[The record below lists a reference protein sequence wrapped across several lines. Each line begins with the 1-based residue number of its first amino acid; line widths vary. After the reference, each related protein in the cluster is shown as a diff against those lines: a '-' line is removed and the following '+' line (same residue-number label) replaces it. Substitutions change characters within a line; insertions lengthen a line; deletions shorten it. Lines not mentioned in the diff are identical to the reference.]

1 MIKHYLIPVIFSV
14 LLFSCASTNM
24 MSLSVQQP
32 APVSI
37 PPDVKT
43 AGVIDRT
50 RVLNENKIIDALHNV
65 ISLETDDLKK
75 AGAQASVSGL
85 TDELRKNEHFTN
97 VKTLDAEDMRTFGV
111 GVLPS
116 PLSWDSVDR
125 ICRENN
131 TDVLF
136 SLELFDTE
144 SKVSYASNNVNTG
157 IGNLS
162 ALEHYVNMT
171 TQVKTGWRIYDPAS
185 RTILDEYL
193 LSRDMVLSGKG
204 INPVTAAS
212 SLLGKKEAVKNVSLK
227 NGQAYAWRIIPNWI
241 RVSREYFVRGNDN
254 FKIAQ
259 RKAQSGNWDDAGRI
273 WLEQTKSPDR
283 TVAGRACYN
292 MAISREINGD
302 LDGAIR
308 WAQKAYE
315 DYRIRLALN
324 YVHLLRNRKAEDE
337 MLKNQQVASKE

>member
-1 MIKHYLIPVIFSV
+1 MIKHYLLPVITSI
-14 LLFSCASTNM
+14 LLYSCASTNM

-37 PPDVKT
+37 PADVKT
-43 AGVIDRT
+43 AGVVNRT
-50 RVLNENKIIDALHNV
+50 AVVKENKIIDALHNV

-75 AGAQASVSGL
+75 AGALASVNGFS
-85 TDELRKNEHFTN
+85 DELRKNEHFTN
-97 VKTLDAEDMRTFGV
+97 VKMLDAENLRTFGA
-111 GVLPS
+111 GVFPS
-116 PLSWDSVDR
+116 PLDWDSVDR

-131 TDVLF
+131 TDILF

-144 SKVSYASNNVNTG
+144 SKVSYASNTVNTG

-171 TQVKTGWRIYDPAS
+171 TQVKTGWRIYDPAT

-204 INPVTAAS
+204 INPVTAGS
-212 SLLGKKEAVKNVSLK
+212 SLLGKKEAVKNVSIK
-227 NGQAYAWRIIPNWI
+227 NGQAYAWRIVPNWI
-241 RVSREYFVRGNDN
+241 RVSREYFVRGNDE
-254 FKIAQ
+254 FKLAQ

-273 WLEQTKSPDR
+273 WLEQTKSPDH

-302 LDGAIR
+302 LDDAIH

-315 DYRIRLALN
+315 DYRIRIALN
-324 YVHLLRNRKAEDE
+324 YVRILRNRKAEEE
-337 MLKNQQVASKE
+337 MLKSQQVATKE